1 MSRLMDLLLK
11 LGKVDR
17 RVIFLIIAIVVLIPL
32 LNPIGLTVEPT
43 STTIKVFEAIEAIP
57 EGGRIMVS
65 FDYDPASKPEMHPI
79 AVSILYHAFKK
90 NLKVYIPCLWPGGPF
105 MANDAL
111 KLAGAEEMGKVYGE
125 DYVLLGFRPG
135 NEAVVKGIASNIRY
149 LYTVDANNTLIDDIP
164 MMDGIR
170 NLLDFDFLFAVSA
183 GWPGA
188 IEWVQYGSDP
198 TGIPMSAGNT
208 SIQVN
213 EVIPYVNTGQMIG
226 LIAGMP
232 GAAEYETLLDRKG
245 MGRAGMDAQ
254 SVAHIVIILFIVF
267 GNFTYYIER
276 QRARKKY

>member
-1 MSRLMDLLLK
+1 MSRLLDLLLK

-17 RVIFLIIAIVVLIPL
+17 RVIFLLIALAVLLPL

-43 STTIKVFEAIEAIP
+43 STTIKVFKAIEAIP
-57 EGGRIMVS
+57 EGGRIMIS
-65 FDYDPASKPEMHPI
+65 FDYDPSSKPEMHPI
-79 AVSILYHAFKK
+79 AVAVLYHAFRK
-90 NLKVYIPCLWPGGPF
+90 NLKVYMPCLWPGGPF
-105 MANDAL
+105 MANDVL
-111 KLAGAEEMGKVYGE
+111 KLSGADEMGKVYGE

-135 NEAVVKGIASNIRY
+135 FEAVIKGIASNIRY
-149 LYTVDANNTLIDDIP
+149 LYSVDASNTLIDEIP

-170 NLLDFDFLFAVSA
+170 NLKDFDFLFTVSA
-183 GWPGA
+183 GYPGA

-198 TGIPMSAGNT
+198 TGIPMSSGNT

-232 GAAEYETLLDRKG
+232 GAAEYETLLGRKG
-245 MGRAGMDAQ
+245 MGLAGMDAQ
-254 SVAHIVIILFIVF
+254 SVAHVVIILFIIF

-276 QRARKKY
+276 QRAKKRY